1 MLVVWQ
7 SGLIVS
13 ARWPVT
19 QPVDEVVIKSS
30 AYLMDVVHDLR
41 KRLKAAT
48 EPRKVWRHSLAP
60 NHKYYV
66 SLIELQISQ

>member
-48 EPRKVWRHSLAP
+48 EPRKVCDVILLLPLTNIMYLLLSY
-60 NHKYYV
+60 K
-66 SLIELQISQ
+66 